1 MVNRW
6 CIYLWET
13 FQPLSR
19 LLASLFIT
27 LLSFAIIKQRYFI
40 DLAPLPFTAVFL
52 TYFLMILYYRLSDE
66 FKDYET
72 DLKFFPDRPVPSGR
86 VSLRDLGVLRWIT
99 VALTL
104 LLQVFVPHAFK
115 EFALFLVFSWL
126 MSVWFFLPKLIS
138 KNRLLAFATHMP
150 VGFIGSYYAFKSLYP
165 ETSWDDSYLML
176 GLVTINIPALIWEI
190 LRKTRTP
197 SFEQTGYQT
206 YSQMLSFPG
215 ALLVGALLLVLCAYL
230 TYLLMQ
236 EMNAGWIT
244 IGLNVLMHLLFIVGL
259 IAAFFR
265 RKKSFDLKRIAE
277 THSVCFYFLFLFDY
291 LLAYP
296 WS

>member
-1 MVNRW
+1 MVDRW
-6 CIYLWET
+6 SIYLWET

-40 DLAPLPFTAVFL
+40 DLNPLPFIAVFL

-72 DLKFFPDRPVPSGR
+72 DLKYFPDRPVPSGR
-86 VSLRDLGVLRWIT
+86 VSLRDLAILRWIT
-99 VALTL
+99 VALTFA
-104 LLQVFVPHAFK
+104 LQAFMPHAFR
-115 EFALFLVFSWL
+115 EFLAFMIFSWL

-138 KNRLLAFATHMP
+138 TNRLLAFATHMP
-150 VGFIGSYYAFKSLYP
+150 VGFIGSYYAFRSLYP
-165 ETSWDDSYLML
+165 EMEYNDPYLLL
-176 GLVTINIPALIWEI
+176 GIVTINIPALIWEI

-197 SFEQTGYQT
+197 SFEQAGYQT
-206 YSQMLSFPG
+206 YSQMLGFKG
-215 ALLVGALLLVLCAYL
+215 ALFVGALLLILCGYL

-244 IGLNVLMHLLFIVGL
+244 IGLNVLVHLIFVLFL
-259 IAAFFR
+259 IGSLFR
-265 RKKSFDLKRIAE
+265 QKKSLDLKRVAE
-277 THSVCFYFLFLFDY
+277 AHSVCFYLLFLFDY
-291 LLAYP
+291 LLALP

>member
-1 MVNRW
+1 MVGRW
-6 CIYLWET
+6 SIYLWET

-40 DLAPLPFTAVFL
+40 ELNPLPFIAVFL

-72 DLKFFPDRPVPSGR
+72 DLKYFPDRPVPSGR
-86 VSLRDLGVLRWIT
+86 VSLKDLGILRWIT
-99 VALTL
+99 VALTFA
-104 LLQVFVPHAFK
+104 LQAFMPHAFR
-115 EFALFLVFSWL
+115 EFFVFMLFSWL

-138 KNRLLAFATHMP
+138 TNRLLAFVTHMP

-165 ETSWDDSYLML
+165 EMETSDPYLLL
-176 GLVTINIPALIWEI
+176 GIVTINIPALIWEI

-197 SFEQTGYQT
+197 SAEQAGYQT
-206 YSQMLSFPG
+206 YSQMLGFNG
-215 ALLVGALLLVLCAYL
+215 ALLVGALLLILCSYL

-244 IGLNVLMHLLFIVGL
+244 IGLNVLVHLLFTILLVV
-259 IAAFFR
+259 AAF
-265 RKKSFDLKRIAE
+265 RKNKSFDLKHLGEA
-277 THSVCFYFLFLFDY
+277 HSVCFYLLFLFDY